1 MPKISTYPVVTPASN
16 DLVTVTDASDSNAT
30 KNVTVQGLLAA
41 SGQKSYTE
49 IYDLGGSV
57 TDIISPGVYY
67 PLVCVT
73 TTGLTNDNTITQN
86 GAGVITN
93 TGQPRTFI
101 VTFHVGA
108 ETGGNTSLSF
118 FLRKNQTTI
127 SYSETDLHSQSQ
139 GRGSTSNS
147 VIVSLN
153 TNDTISF
160 LAANNTS
167 TTDITLRHLNIIILE
182 L

>member
-16 DLVTVTDASDSNAT
+16 DLITVTDASDSNAT

-57 TDIISPGVYY
+57 TDIINPLVYY
-67 PLVCVT
+67 PLVCLT

-101 VTFHVGA
+101 VTFHIGA
-108 ETGGNTSLSF
+108 TSGGNNSLSF
-118 FLRKNQTTI
+118 IVAKNNAQI
-127 SYSETDLHSQSQ
+127 NYSETDLHSQPA
-139 GRGSTSNS
+139 GRGSASNS
-147 VIVSLN
+147 IIVSLN

-160 LAANNTS
+160 LAANATS
-167 TTDITLRHLNIIILE
+167 NTDITLQHLNIIILQV
-182 L
+182 